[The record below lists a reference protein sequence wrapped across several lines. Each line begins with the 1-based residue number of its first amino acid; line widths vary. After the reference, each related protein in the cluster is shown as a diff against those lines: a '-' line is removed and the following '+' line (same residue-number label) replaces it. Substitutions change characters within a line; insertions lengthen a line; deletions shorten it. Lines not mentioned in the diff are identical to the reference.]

1 MPSRALCVPPLVIMR
16 VTKITQR
23 HGGKLEDY
31 IKLYMQNEESLT
43 HNESL
48 MVIQAMINKAKDQ
61 FSENGHLYLVW
72 GWVILLCSIGHFI
85 LIRFFQY
92 QYASMIW
99 MLTWIVIIYQTFY
112 LWKQK
117 KRKKV
122 RTYTDDII
130 GWVWI
135 TFIILMV
142 LFWFIFA
149 RATTEDYYKYMNV
162 GFLAL
167 YGMPTFLSGIT
178 LRFKPLIYGGI
189 ACWILSIFA
198 GFIYHEFHLL
208 LLGLAVVIAWIIP
221 GYILRSRYRMQN
233 A

>member
-1 MPSRALCVPPLVIMR
+1 MR
-16 VTKITQR
+16 
-23 HGGKLEDY
+23 
-31 IKLYMQNEESLT
+31 NEESLT
-43 HNESL
+43 HTESL
-48 MVIQAMINKAKDQ
+48 TVIQAMINKAKDQ

-85 LIRFFQY
+85 LIRFLQY

-99 MLTWIVIIYQTFY
+99 MLTWIVIIYQTYY
-112 LWKQK
+112 LWKQQ
-117 KRKKV
+117 KRKRV

-135 TFIILMV
+135 TFVILMF
-142 LFWFIFA
+142 LFGFLFA
-149 RATTEDYYKYMNV
+149 RAIGGDYYQYMNV

-198 GFIYHEFHLL
+198 GFIYYEFHLL
-208 LLGLAVVIAWIIP
+208 LLALAVVIAWIIP
-221 GYILRSRYRMQN
+221 GYILRSRYKRLN